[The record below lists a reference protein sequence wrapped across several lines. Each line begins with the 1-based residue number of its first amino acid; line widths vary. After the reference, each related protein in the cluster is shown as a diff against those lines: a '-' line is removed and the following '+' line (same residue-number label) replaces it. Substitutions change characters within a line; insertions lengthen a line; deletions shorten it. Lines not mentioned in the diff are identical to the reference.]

1 MGFRIS
7 TEMEEKRKK
16 EEALQFVLHKGEE
29 IPVASFEDQSIS
41 TNLLEEFRMN
51 SYARDKIFSKL
62 NNDALIKEASYYQG
76 QCGRYHYPAT
86 TYNDALIHV
95 IVPEL
100 IKRIQQLTEEKNRDL

>member
-51 SYARDKIFSKL
+51 SYATDKIFAKL
-62 NNDALIKEASYYQG
+62 DNETLIKQASYYQG
-76 QCGRYHYPAT
+76 QCGSYSYPAA
-86 TYNDALIHV
+86 TYNEALIHV

-100 IKRIQQLTEEKNRDL
+100 IKRIQQLSEKNE